1 MTSEFLRSLDVI
13 GHETPVLAEFLAAWD
28 ADPAPFVHGPETK
41 PLRLVE
47 VACHAREPLFQRC
60 ALEHVRT
67 RRNPHISGTDLIG

>member
-41 PLRLVE
+41 PLRLVVEE
-47 VACHAREPLFQRC
+47 VA
-60 ALEHVRT
+60 
-67 RRNPHISGTDLIG
+67 S